1 MAALVLGIVGL
12 ATSPLA
18 GWNLIIA
25 VPCNLLAI
33 IFGSAAGARARDGF
47 YGGEAQAKAG
57 RMCGTI
63 GFIIIAAWIALTIGF
78 GFLRQQNP
86 FLRYYELEQSVR

>member
-18 GWNLIIA
+18 GWNLVIA

-33 IFGSAAGARARDGF
+33 IFGSVALAHARDGF

-57 RMCGTI
+57 RMCGVI
-63 GFIIIAAWIALTIGF
+63 GFLIIAAWIAVFIGS
-78 GFLRQQNP
+78 GILRQQNP
-86 FLRYYELEQSVR
+86 LLRHFELEQSVR